1 MHYGSLES
9 GLALLPMIGLIMV
22 MMVWAMPKLIR
33 KLGTRENLIIGLG
46 LLTLGMI
53 LFSLTP
59 YMATENNNKFIY
71 MVYVLPASIIAAL
84 GMAFAYIPILMSAI
98 SGAKIELSGVA
109 SGLVNTSY
117 QIGSA
122 LVLAIVVSVSTF
134 HSETLIKFGINS
146 LEALNNGFHLGFIGA
161 AIISALAA
169 IISTILI
176 RTKTQ

>member
-1 MHYGSLES
+1 
-9 GLALLPMIGLIMV
+9 MV

-59 YMATENNNKFIY
+59 YMGTEGDNKFIY
-71 MVYVLPASIIAAL
+71 MVYLLPASIIAAL

-98 SGAKIELSGVA
+98 SGAKIELSGIA

-117 QIGSA
+117 
-122 LVLAIVVSVSTF
+122 
-134 HSETLIKFGINS
+134 
-146 LEALNNGFHLGFIGA
+146 
-161 AIISALAA
+161 
-169 IISTILI
+169 
-176 RTKTQ
+176 

>member
-59 YMATENNNKFIY
+59 YMATEDNNKFIY

-84 GMAFAYIPILMSAI
+84 GMAFAYIPI
-98 SGAKIELSGVA
+98 
-109 SGLVNTSY
+109 
-117 QIGSA
+117 
-122 LVLAIVVSVSTF
+122 
-134 HSETLIKFGINS
+134 
-146 LEALNNGFHLGFIGA
+146 
-161 AIISALAA
+161 
-169 IISTILI
+169 
-176 RTKTQ
+176 